1 MEEKILGQYSFKRV
15 KVTKLLHNQHRLRQ
29 VLHDSESRHLR
40 NQRLLEQFPARDAK
54 IQQNLITSIFG
65 ILGKTGKKCSH
76 EPGGKTKGCQKVP
89 LCVAFNFLSHYVSG
103 LRFCSPCFETKKS

>member
-40 NQRLLEQFPARDAK
+40 NQRLVEQFPARDAK

-65 ILGKTGKKCSH
+65 ILGKAGKNDPTNQEEKPKAVKKFPVRGFQSFI
-76 EPGGKTKGCQKVP
+76 T
-89 LCVAFNFLSHYVSG
+89 LCFRSEILFSL
-103 LRFCSPCFETKKS
+103 F

>member
-29 VLHDSESRHLR
+29 VLHDSESRHLC

-54 IQQNLITSIFG
+54 IQQNLITLFFG
-65 ILGKTGKKCSH
+65 ILGKAGKNAPTNQ
-76 EPGGKTKGCQKVP
+76 EEKTKAV
-89 LCVAFNFLSHYVSG
+89 
-103 LRFCSPCFETKKS
+103 KKHTMFQV